1 MTYTHALVPFF
12 LFVEQFLLRFGELRV
27 GQVAVVAERRERLE
41 PGDEVGRGRR
51 GFTELVVD
59 IDRVRRVSAARAE
72 AGGPRGRRHRGR
84 GRGE

>member
-1 MTYTHALVPFF
+1 MAYIHAPTPFF

-59 IDRVRRVSAARAE
+59 IDRVRRDIAWVAHDRE
-72 AGGPRGRRHRGR
+72 APV
-84 GRGE
+84 